1 MFSPFFANK
10 SKALNENT
18 MRKGKI
24 AEGKKFKVIGDYMKC
39 TLFRMIKYVQKCS
52 TVTR

>member
-1 MFSPFFANK
+1 MFSPFFTNK

-24 AEGKKFKVIGDYMKC
+24 DEGKKFKVIGD
-39 TLFRMIKYVQKCS
+39 LIKLN
-52 TVTR
+52 